1 MKKFQFSLE
10 AVLRYKQQALDAR
23 LGELSAVQAMVRR
36 QEDILEQARQRYD
49 QQNREFSEKKRTG
62 IVVSEALMYE
72 NGLRSL
78 ELEVQR
84 EADALAKLRRQE
96 EEKRG
101 QVIEAKKDTKSL
113 EKLKDKKLDGYHET
127 IRKSE
132 ELLVEEFVSTAMTM
146 AAQA

>member
-36 QEDILEQARQRYD
+36 QEEILEQAQQRYD